1 MSKSGSTP
9 DSQNYI
15 PEKRLAYDYDII
27 FIAHLVNEKFR
38 KDTIDCFKLVKD
50 LKEKEEIANACANW
64 KNKYP
69 LWDGALSD
77 EGSLDMML
85 NMSSKSKKQ
94 WTFFVDDA
102 PHALAGYSRQSPV
115 NIIRNDKPFVKL
127 QKQGLPWRAD
137 NVLVLFHDRIS
148 SEPPSIDCGEY
159 QEDAIDYEKIGP
171 GRFLR
176 LEIDMY
182 RQSDETINLVKKIM
196 RSFKYRLGMKPSSL
210 KRRNRIDSD
219 LKHLKNY
226 WITQSANREGISP
239 VTKSAPE
246 IFRKRSHTNIT
257 AWKTRQQELNRSRKR
272 VKEIFKDL
280 GLPVDE
286 AQ

>member
-1 MSKSGSTP
+1 
-9 DSQNYI
+9 
-15 PEKRLAYDYDII
+15 
-27 FIAHLVNEKFR
+27 
-38 KDTIDCFKLVKD
+38 
-50 LKEKEEIANACANW
+50 
-64 KNKYP
+64 
-69 LWDGALSD
+69 
-77 EGSLDMML
+77 
-85 NMSSKSKKQ
+85 MSSKSKKQ
-94 WTFFVDDA
+94 WVFFVNDA
-102 PHALAGYSRQSPV
+102 PHALAGYSRLSPV
-115 NIIRNDKPFVKL
+115 NIIRNDKPFVRL

-137 NVLVLFHDRIS
+137 SVFVLFHDRIS
-148 SEPPSIDCGEY
+148 SEPSSIICEENH
-159 QEDAIDYEKIGP
+159 EDELDYEKIGP

-182 RQSDETINLVKKIM
+182 RQNDEIFNVVKKIM

-246 IFRKRSHTNIT
+246 IFRKRSHTNLA
-257 AWKTRQQELNRSRKR
+257 AWRTKQQELNRSRKR
-272 VKEIFKDL
+272 VREIFKDL